1 MARQIDESK
10 PLSKKDRQWLTDWGK
25 FDVIERVDAQFSED
39 EPEEDASE
47 EGEPEEDVP
56 FEDGDADEES
66 PDKPYVEWTNDQLR
80 DELGDRELSKS
91 GSKAELI
98 ARLEEDDLP

>member
-1 MARQIDESK
+1 MARKIDLDK
-10 PLSKKDRQWLTDWGK
+10 PLSKKDRAWLEDWGK
-25 FDVIERVDAQFSED
+25 HDQIAAHDAQFDPQPEPKDDLD
-39 EPEEDASE
+39 EPD
-47 EGEPEEDVP
+47 GEDVP
-56 FEDGDADEES
+56 FEDGD
-66 PDKPYVEWTNDQLR
+66 PDGPGTDRPYVEWTNDELR